1 MTYATGWIVK
11 EDAATILIKKESCVE
26 RCKIREQ
33 EVYKSIIIQIY
44 PILFVVEFFLFKR
57 STINHRELFHKEVI
71 SDIFETFYI
80 EWIDAL

>member
-44 PILFVVEFFLFKR
+44 PILFVVEFFCLKG
-57 STINHRELFHKEVI
+57 
-71 SDIFETFYI
+71 
-80 EWIDAL
+80 AQ